1 VAQCEEKKHAARSP
15 GREEKRGTRSTWFA
29 RLWGRRGRWVFLSP
43 NRLGGVVVLAED
55 CGAQRRLGPRLEI
68 DALARAGRS
77 EGC

>member
-15 GREEKRGTRSTWFA
+15 GREEERGRRSSWPA

-43 NRLGGVVVLAED
+43 TRLGGVAVLAEG
-55 CGAQRRLGPRLEI
+55 CGAQRRQGQRLEI